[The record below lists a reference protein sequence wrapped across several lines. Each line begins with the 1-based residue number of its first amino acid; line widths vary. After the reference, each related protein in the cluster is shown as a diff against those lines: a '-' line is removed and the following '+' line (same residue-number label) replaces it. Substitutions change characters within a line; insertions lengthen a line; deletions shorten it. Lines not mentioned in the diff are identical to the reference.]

1 MVYFLT
7 SKSLQSSAVS
17 SYLNKGMIQNFTLV
31 INVGQQG
38 VGKVW
43 NVQTLIKSESL
54 LNQTVIGLNNETTF
68 EWNA

>member
-38 VGKVW
+38 VGKV
-43 NVQTLIKSESL
+43 
-54 LNQTVIGLNNETTF
+54 
-68 EWNA
+68 